1 MGVKIQTGFTII
13 EVMLFLAVTGLL
25 AVGILAGS
33 GVAIS
38 QQRYR
43 DSVNTLRSYIQQQYS
58 EVANVVNSR
67 EKAWTCDTNGVVA
80 PTDTGGGEF
89 RGTSGCVILG
99 RYINIDATGTKLTTS
114 NVTGYRTPGVAAG
127 ESDITEVNNYK
138 LGISTVDQD
147 SSEVNWGA
155 QVVKQKSTN
164 PMPLS
169 ILIIRSPLS
178 GSILTFTA
186 EGPQPTS
193 LNTLVTLAN
202 TSVARDLCVNADAGV
217 FASKRMEVRIAAYA
231 ASQTAIQVPIESDS
245 VCN

>member
-1 MGVKIQTGFTII
+1 MGVREQTGFTII

-25 AVGILAGS
+25 AIGILVGS

-58 EVANVVNSR
+58 EVANVVNGR
-67 EKAWTCDTNGVVA
+67 EKSWTCDSNGAVNSA
-80 PTDTGGGEF
+80 DAGSGEF
-89 RGTSGCVILG
+89 RGTSDCVILG

-114 NVTGYRTPGVAAG
+114 NVTGYRIAG
-127 ESDITEVNNYK
+127 APTGSSDIDEINNYK

-155 QVVKQKSTN
+155 QVVKPKSTN
-164 PMPLS
+164 AMPLS
-169 ILIIRSPLS
+169 VLIIRSPLS

-193 LNTLVTLAN
+193 LNTLVALAN
-202 TSVARDLCVNADAGV
+202 TNTARDLCVNADASA
-217 FASKRMEVRIAAYA
+217 FASKRMEVRISAYA
-231 ASQTAIQVPIESDS
+231 ASQTAIQVPVESDS
-245 VCN
+245 VCD